1 MAKSAPPSHSSKL
14 SPLRPR
20 SPVSHLLTF
29 PRRISH
35 QETPLERF
43 DVSSHTTGVPG
54 RSEQFPPAIDELH
67 PTDPGAL
74 CKHLV
79 GLVSRLQPLLPASCS
94 WLEPGSIEVVG
105 EHPVDAGGVADVWV
119 GKMGDR
125 RIAIKAYRFYSSSNY
140 LPTYLVSGAYLQ
152 VSHWLRAYPQRF
164 YKEALACSRL
174 KDRNIVPFIG
184 AYSAPKY
191 PLALVFKFMDN
202 LNLREYLRD
211 NEDAGRR
218 ELVRSLHC
226 IPCSSY

>member
-1 MAKSAPPSHSSKL
+1 MAPPVVLPPSKRSSLHPKVPF
-14 SPLRPR
+14 SR
-20 SPVSHLLTF
+20 LLTYL
-29 PRRISH
+29 RLISH
-35 QETPLERF
+35 PKALLER
-43 DVSSHTTGVPG
+43 VSVPSPTVDAG
-54 RSEQFPPAIDELH
+54 QSESFPIEIDQ
-67 PTDPGAL
+67 PFPISYGAL
-74 CKHLV
+74 CEHVHLV
-79 GLVSRLQPLLPASCS
+79 DLVRHLRSLLPSGCE
-94 WLEPGSIEVVG
+94 WLEQGALEVVG

-184 AYSAPKY
+184 VYSAPKY
-191 PLALVFKFMDN
+191 PLALVFELMDN